1 MTVDLTTSFVMALPP
16 GWVRLPAR
24 PESAEQLAHELD
36 AIVAGALPDD
46 LPRDSAEPLRRQFRR
61 QLTRTVQEAG
71 EAGATAV
78 YLPAAPVDGFTLPA
92 SLTESEVDDESESE
106 PVVVIAQ
113 LLADSGQL
121 DGGLRDVNGAAAART
136 EDVLTNDQPEGSWE
150 RVWTRRVVYTISV
163 PHRPGRWLVLAFTA
177 VYGDE
182 PSERLAGALV
192 QLFDALVTT
201 FRWVDVPG
209 AEPGDLETR
218 LAEVDA

>member
-1 MTVDLTTSFVMALPP
+1 MTVDLTASFVMTLPP

-24 PESAEQLAHELD
+24 PEAAVHLAHELD
-36 AIVAGALPDD
+36 AIVAAALPDD

-61 QLTRTVQEAG
+61 QLARTVAEAG

-78 YLPAAPVDGFTLPA
+78 YLPGRPVDGYTLPA
-92 SLTESEVDDESESE
+92 SLTEAEVDDESDAE
-106 PVVVIAQ
+106 PVEVIAR
-113 LLADSGQL
+113 LLVDAGQL
-121 DGGLRDVNGAAAART
+121 DGGLRDVDGAAAART
-136 EDVLTNDQPEGSWE
+136 EDVLTNDEPEGSWE

-163 PHRPGRWLVLAFTA
+163 PHRPGRWLVLNFSA

-182 PSERLAGALV
+182 PSERLAAALV

-201 FRWVDVPG
+201 FRWIDVPG

>member
-1 MTVDLTTSFVMALPP
+1 MTIDLTTSFVMVLPP

-24 PESAEQLAHELD
+24 PEAAEQLAHELD
-36 AIVAGALPDD
+36 AIVAAALPED

-121 DGGLRDVNGAAAART
+121 DSGLREVDGAAAART
-136 EDVLTNDQPEGSWE
+136 EDVLTNNQPEGSWE
-150 RVWTRRVVYTISV
+150 RVWTRRIVYTISV

>member
-24 PESAEQLAHELD
+24 PEAAEQLRHELD
-36 AIVAGALPDD
+36 AIVAAALPDD

-61 QLTRTVQEAG
+61 QLARTVEEAG

-78 YLPAAPVDGFTLPA
+78 YLPGAPVDGFTLPA
-92 SLTESEVDDESESE
+92 SLVESEVEDESETE
-106 PVVVIAQ
+106 PVAVIAR
-113 LLADSGQL
+113 LLTDAGQV
-121 DGGLRDVNGAAAART
+121 DGGLRDVDGAAAART
-136 EDVLTNDQPEGSWE
+136 EDVLTNDQAEGSWE

-163 PHRPGRWLVLAFTA
+163 PHRPGRWLVLNFSA

-182 PSERLAGALV
+182 PTERLAEALV
-192 QLFDALVTT
+192 YLFDALVTT
-201 FRWVDVPG
+201 LRWVDVPG
-209 AEPGDLETR
+209 VEPGDLETR